1 MINATRT
8 ISGGCVDSDFRFDV
22 AEVNRSIDA
31 ADVIALYFPLLRKTL
46 LMDFRVNEVDG
57 ALIKVVPMAN
67 TPEERFQSL
76 LKMRPRFG
84 RPESITIIP
93 WVKYAHSLVDM
104 GIWEHVVRRLADSGS
119 ADAVRQSQR
128 SYDELERLER
138 RELRRAL
145 TGENYETIWGKPG
158 VAEAVGGDGDDDED
172 VDEDDDLF
180 DED

>member
-1 MINATRT
+1 M
-8 ISGGCVDSDFRFDV
+8 DSDFRFDV

-46 LMDFRVNEVDG
+46 LMDFRTNDVDG

-93 WVKYAHSLVDM
+93 WVKYAHSLVEM

-119 ADAVRQSQR
+119 ADAVRESQR
-128 SYDELERLER
+128 SYVELERLER

-145 TGENYETIWGKPG
+145 TGENYETLWGKPG
-158 VAEAVGGDGDDDED
+158 VAEALVRDSDDGDEEDE
-172 VDEDDDLF
+172 EDDDLY

>member
-1 MINATRT
+1 M
-8 ISGGCVDSDFRFDV
+8 DSDFRFDV

-46 LMDFRVNEVDG
+46 LMDFRINDVDG

-93 WVKYAHSLVDM
+93 WVKYARSLVGM
-104 GIWEHVVRRLADSGS
+104 GIWEHVVRRF
-119 ADAVRQSQR
+119 ADAGSPEAVR
-128 SYDELERLER
+128 DCDKCIAELERLER
-138 RELRRAL
+138 KEIHRAL
-145 TGENYETIWGKPG
+145 TGENYETIWGKRG
-158 VAEAVGGDGDDDED
+158 VAEAISDDDDDDED
-172 VDEDDDLF
+172 EDYEEGDD
-180 DED
+180 